1 MSREKVLECS
11 TYNDK
16 EIKGFFGG
24 YRWLSNYH
32 ICPVEFEGDTYPS
45 SENAFQ
51 AAKAL
56 WADRSLFFKCTPTE
70 AKAYGKNVKIDNIAA
85 WDSRKLDVMRKV
97 LESKFAKNPDLKEK
111 LLETQGKYL
120 EETNWWGDTYWG
132 VSNGRGENQLGKIL
146 MEIRD
151 KLLAN
156 GRSQTS

>member
-1 MSREKVLECS
+1 MSREQVLDCS

-32 ICPVEFEGDTYPS
+32 ICNVMYEGDLYPS

-56 WADRSLFFKCTPTE
+56 WADRSLFFKCTPNQ
-70 AKAYGKNVKIDNIAA
+70 ARAYGKSIKIDNIAA
-85 WDSRKLDVMRKV
+85 WNDRRLDVMKKV
-97 LESKFAKNPDLKEK
+97 LESKFSNNADLKEK

-120 EETNWWGDTYWG
+120 EETNWWGDIFWG
-132 VSNGRGENQLGKIL
+132 VCHGKGENNLGKLL
-146 MEIRD
+146 MEIRET
-151 KLLAN
+151 LLGD
-156 GRSQTS
+156 GRSQIS